1 MIIEFYFIKNSI
13 AAQLKCN
20 IMQGYRVVGDMI
32 ELSFMIRLDYKPD
45 RFKYIV
51 KDNILSDE
59 SKEIYKGKYEQVM
72 AVFWRLKLL

>member
-1 MIIEFYFIKNSI
+1 
-13 AAQLKCN
+13 
-20 IMQGYRVVGDMI
+20 MQGYRVVGDMI

>member
-1 MIIEFYFIKNSI
+1 
-13 AAQLKCN
+13 
-20 IMQGYRVVGDMI
+20 MQGYRVVGDMI

-45 RFKYIV
+45 RFKYVV